1 MTIVYTVSST
11 PSKSHY
17 WSLSI
22 AGGGGG
28 GGGGGREGSEKCFY
42 LALVVFRGRTAN
54 ERGLLEYYRF
64 SRGG

>member
-28 GGGGGREGSEKCFY
+28 GREGSEKCFY
-42 LALVVFRGRTAN
+42 LVLVVFRGRTAN

>member
-11 PSKSHY
+11 PSKSYY

-22 AGGGGG
+22 VGGGGG
-28 GGGGGREGSEKCFY
+28 GGEGSEKCFY
-42 LALVVFRGRTAN
+42 LALAVFRGRTAN
-54 ERGLLEYYRF
+54 ERGLLEYYRL

>member
-11 PSKSHY
+11 PSKSYY

-22 AGGGGG
+22 VGGGGG
-28 GGGGGREGSEKCFY
+28 GEGSEKCFY
-42 LALVVFRGRTAN
+42 LALAVFRGRTAN
-54 ERGLLEYYRF
+54 ERGLLEYYRL

>member
-22 AGGGGG
+22 AGGGGE
-28 GGGGGREGSEKCFY
+28 REGSEKCFY

>member
-22 AGGGGG
+22 AGGGG
-28 GGGGGREGSEKCFY
+28 EDSEKCFY

-64 SRGG
+64 

>member
-22 AGGGGG
+22 A
-28 GGGGGREGSEKCFY
+28 GGGGREGSEKCFY

-64 SRGG
+64 SKGG

>member
-28 GGGGGREGSEKCFY
+28 GGWEKCFY